1 VREESAALAAPR
13 FFFPG
18 ISRVLSFG
26 DRIPCGDYRL
36 LSKFDAALNFTGSGR
51 LVAVVTDC
59 VGGGPINI
67 VLEGTSLPDT
77 ERLEVRRGSFS
88 LDATAFPRRPLYDS
102 ALPKPAAIPERM
114 RQALRS
120 IQSAILEAA
129 HPKSLAFLLDE
140 SRLGGLRPGFEI
152 ALAAKFR
159 DAAAAMA
166 AGQLAQGAAA
176 VSGLG
181 WGLTPCGDDFLA
193 GYLWG
198 LHARQHLDGKD
209 LSESIAAVHGAARSA
224 NPLSAAFLDCAREGR
239 CFEKLRGLLAALMA
253 GDAREAPRR
262 ARELL
267 AVGETSGADT
277 CVGLLAALN

>member
-1 VREESAALAAPR
+1 VREESAALVAPR
-13 FFFPG
+13 FFFPE

-36 LSKFDAALNFTGSGR
+36 LSKFDDAINFIGGGR
-51 LVAVVTDC
+51 LVAVVTKR

-67 VLEGTSLPDT
+67 VLGGPSLPDA

-88 LDATAFPRRPLYDS
+88 LDETAFPCHPLHDS
-102 ALPKPAAIPERM
+102 ALPTAAATPERV

-120 IQSAILEAA
+120 VRAAVLESA

-140 SRLGGLRPGFEI
+140 SRLGGLRPGFES

-198 LHARQHLDGKD
+198 LHARQRLDGKGI
-209 LSESIAAVHGAARSA
+209 SESIAAVYGAARSA

-253 GDAREAPRR
+253 GDALKAPRR

>member
-1 VREESAALAAPR
+1 MP
-13 FFFPG
+13 
-18 ISRVLSFG
+18 RVLSFG

-36 LSKFDAALNFTGSGR
+36 LSKFDDALNFTDGGR
-51 LVAVVTDC
+51 LVAVVTER

-67 VLEGTSLPDT
+67 ELGGPSLPDA

-88 LDATAFPRRPLYDS
+88 LDGTVLPCRPPYDS
-102 ALPKPAAIPERM
+102 ALPAAAATPEQM

-120 IQSAILEAA
+120 VQSTVIAAA
-129 HPKSLAFLLDE
+129 HPKSLAFLFDE
-140 SRLGGLRPGFEI
+140 SRLGGLRPGFEM
-152 ALAAKFR
+152 AMAAKFR
-159 DAAAAMA
+159 DAAADMA
-166 AGQLAQGAAA
+166 AGKLAQGAAA

-198 LHARQHLDGKD
+198 LHARQRLDGKD
-209 LSESIAAVHGAARSA
+209 LSKAITAVYGAARSA
-224 NPLSAAFLDCAREGR
+224 HPLSAAFLDCAREGR

-253 GDAREAPRR
+253 GDALDAPRR
-262 ARELL
+262 ARKLL
-267 AVGETSGADT
+267 AMGETSGADT